1 MEEIQSQ
8 VVKIISEVLNVPS
21 EIITADLSIGD
32 IPEWDS
38 MGNLAVIA
46 RLESELGIDFPVEDL
61 MDLTSVRSIVDR
73 ISQLRK

>member
-61 MDLTSVRSIVDR
+61 MDLTSVSRIVDR
-73 ISQLRK
+73 ISQLKK

>member
-46 RLESELGIDFPVEDL
+46 RLESELGIDFPVEEL
-61 MDLTSVRSIVDR
+61 MDLTSVRRIVDR
-73 ISQLRK
+73 ISQLKK

>member
-8 VVKIISEVLNVPS
+8 VVKIFSEVLNVPS

>member
-46 RLESELGIDFPVEDL
+46 RLESELGIDFPVEEL
-61 MDLTSVRSIVDR
+61 MDLTSVRHIVDR
-73 ISQLRK
+73 ISQLKK